1 MGGAD
6 LRRGPLGWVGWI
18 FFENFYHKILLRGRE
33 RGVGGV
39 GLGNLE
45 RNLGSNRGYFL
56 KIGGQLA
63 GKEEEM
69 WATIGNISWK

>member
-1 MGGAD
+1 LGGAD
-6 LRRGPLGWVGWI
+6 LRRGPLGVGWGYFIII
-18 FFENFYHKILLRGRE
+18 FIIKYCWGR
-33 RGVGGV
+33 
-39 GLGNLE
+39 GLGSVGSGA
-45 RNLGSNRGYFL
+45 RDLGSNRGYFI